1 MRWALV
7 VFFIAVFLVPIGVL
21 AIVHDQPYSAN
32 YSFTV
37 PPGQY
42 IYLPLH
48 VSNGGRI
55 SGDFAEISGQ
65 PVTLYVFNE
74 QEYDQYRAN
83 GALSSLFST
92 VDLSQGTYSA
102 SIPAPGTYYVVT
114 AHGTGYEQTSEPVT
128 LRVKVDGT
136 NLPYLGLES
145 LGPVG
150 GGLLV
155 FAFVMRRRQNRL
167 WIAAR
172 LKEMPNF
179 GFGQGEEDSRIL
191 AIAKELCQQLRL
203 VYDPI
208 AVYWIVWIRVGGL
221 RVAPSDQCLLGVKGR
236 GRGRVQF
243 SAALRGR
250 LGPDEL
256 KPLIA
261 SALIWNLQPE
271 LSRRRRA
278 VNRRWW
284 LTIPVWIAL
293 GSLYFWSFQTFIPV
307 NNPEEFL
314 LATPLFFLGLFVV
327 TLPIFLSARRV
338 NLAIRKYF
346 LEADRLA
353 AEVVGRTQMLQT
365 LGKIDSMRLADVEER
380 NTEKLTVW
388 KRGGVFP
395 WPSLTERIQ
404 NLEIVALQ
412 P

>member
-92 VDLSQGTYSA
+92 MDLSQGTYSA

-380 NTEKLTVW
+380 KREKLTVW

>member
-7 VFFIAVFLVPIGVL
+7 VFFIAVFVVPIGVI
-21 AIVHDQPYSAN
+21 AIIKDQPYSGN
-32 YSFTV
+32 FSFTV

-42 IYLPLH
+42 YYVPLH

-55 SGDFAEISGQ
+55 SGDFVEISGQ
-65 PVTLYVFNE
+65 PVTVYIFN
-74 QEYDQYRAN
+74 QQGYDQYHAD
-83 GALSSLFST
+83 GAVSSLFST
-92 VDLSQGTYSA
+92 IDLSQGTYSA

-114 AHGTGYEQTSEPVT
+114 AHGTGYAQTSEPVS
-128 LRVKVDGT
+128 LSVKVDGT

-145 LGPVG
+145 LAPVG

-155 FAFVMRRRQNRL
+155 FAYVMLRRRNRL
-167 WIAAR
+167 WIAAK
-172 LKEMPNF
+172 LKEIPNF

-191 AIAKELCQQLRL
+191 AIARELCQQLRL

-221 RVAPSDQCLLGVKGR
+221 RVAPSDQCLLGAKGWGR
-236 GRGRVQF
+236 GYVQF

-250 LGPDEL
+250 LRPDEL
-256 KPLIA
+256 RPLIT

-271 LSRRRRA
+271 LRRRRRA

-284 LTIPVWIAL
+284 LTIPASFVLGLLFFWFFQSFVPVTSLEAL
-293 GSLYFWSFQTFIPV
+293 
-307 NNPEEFL
+307 L
-314 LATPLFFLGLFVV
+314 LVTPLFFLGLFVV
-327 TLPIFLSARRV
+327 TLPMFLLARKV
-338 NLAIRKYF
+338 NLAFRKYF

-380 NTEKLTVW
+380 KKEKLTVW

-404 NLEIVALQ
+404 NLETVPLR

>member
-92 VDLSQGTYSA
+92 MDLSQGTYSA

>member
-314 LATPLFFLGLFVV
+314 LATPLFLLGLFVV

>member
-7 VFFIAVFLVPIGVL
+7 LFFIAVFLVPIGVL
-21 AIVHDQPYSAN
+21 AIVHDQPYSWN

-55 SGDFAEISGQ
+55 SGDFAELAGQ
-65 PVTLYVFNE
+65 PVTVYVFNQ

-83 GALSSLFST
+83 SALSSLFST
-92 VDLSQGTYSA
+92 MDLSQGSYSA

-114 AHGTGYEQTSEPVT
+114 AHGTGYAQTSEPVT
-128 LRVKVDGT
+128 LSVKVDGT
-136 NLPYLGLES
+136 NLSYLGLES
-145 LGPVG
+145 LAPVG
-150 GGLLV
+150 GGILA
-155 FAFVMRRRQNRL
+155 FAYIMRRRQNRL

-172 LKEMPNF
+172 LKEIPNF

-191 AIAKELCQQLRL
+191 TIAKELCQQVRI

-208 AVYWIVWIRVGGL
+208 VVNWIVWIRVGGL

-236 GRGRVQF
+236 GRGYVQF

-256 KPLIA
+256 RPLIA
-261 SALIWNLQPE
+261 SALIWNLQPD
-271 LSRRRRA
+271 LRRRRRA

-293 GSLYFWSFQTFIPV
+293 ASLYFWSFQTFIPV
-307 NNPEEFL
+307 NSSEEFL
-314 LATPLFFLGLFVV
+314 LATPPFFLGLFVV

-380 NTEKLTVW
+380 KKEKLTIW
-388 KRGGVFP
+388 KRRGVLP

-404 NLEIVALQ
+404 NMETVPLQ

>member
-7 VFFIAVFLVPIGVL
+7 FFFIAVFLIPIGVI
-21 AIVHDQPYSAN
+21 AIVKDQPYSAN

-55 SGDFAEISGQ
+55 SGDFVEISGQ
-65 PVTLYVFNE
+65 PVTVYVFNQ
-74 QEYDQYRAN
+74 QEYDEYVAN
-83 GALSSLFST
+83 SAPSSLFSAM
-92 VDLSQGTYSA
+92 DLSQGPYSA

-128 LRVKVDGT
+128 LSVKVDGT

-145 LGPVG
+145 LAPVG

-155 FAFVMRRRQNRL
+155 FAYVMRRRQNRL
-167 WIAAR
+167 WIAAK
-172 LKEMPNF
+172 LKEIPNF
-179 GFGQGEEDSRIL
+179 GLGQGEEDSRIL

-236 GRGRVQF
+236 GLGRVQF

-256 KPLIA
+256 RPLIA
-261 SALIWNLQPE
+261 SALMWNLQPE
-271 LSRRRRA
+271 LIRRRRA
-278 VNRRWW
+278 VNRRWL
-284 LTIPVWIAL
+284 LTIPVWLAL
-293 GSLYFWSFQTFIPV
+293 GLLYFWFFQTFIPV
-307 NNPEEFL
+307 NSPEEFL
-314 LATPLFFLGLFVV
+314 LATPPFFLGLFVV
-327 TLPIFLSARRV
+327 TLPIFLSARKV
-338 NLAIRKYF
+338 NLAFRKYF

-380 NTEKLTVW
+380 KKEKLTVW

-404 NLEIVALQ
+404 NLETVPLQ

>member
-314 LATPLFFLGLFVV
+314 LATPLFLLGLFVV

-365 LGKIDSMRLADVEER
+365 LGKIDSMRLANVEER
-380 NTEKLTVW
+380 NAEKLTVW

>member
-65 PVTLYVFNE
+65 PVTLYVFNQ

-92 VDLSQGTYSA
+92 VDLSKGTYSA

-314 LATPLFFLGLFVV
+314 LATPLFLLGLFVV

>member
-65 PVTLYVFNE
+65 PVTLYVFNQ

-314 LATPLFFLGLFVV
+314 LATPLFLLGLFVV

-365 LGKIDSMRLADVEER
+365 LGKIDSMRLANVEER

>member
-7 VFFIAVFLVPIGVL
+7 VFIIAVFFVPIGVI
-21 AIVHDQPYSAN
+21 AIVKDQPYSGN
-32 YSFTV
+32 FSFTV
-37 PPGQY
+37 PPGLY
-42 IYLPLH
+42 IYVPLH

-55 SGDFAEISGQ
+55 SGDFVEVSGQ
-65 PVTLYVFNE
+65 PVTVYVFNQ
-74 QEYDQYRAN
+74 QEYDQYRTNSAS
-83 GALSSLFST
+83 SSLFST
-92 VDLSQGTYSA
+92 VDLSQGTFSA

-114 AHGTGYEQTSEPVT
+114 AHGTGYAQTSELVT
-128 LRVKVDGT
+128 LSVKVDGT

-145 LGPVG
+145 LAPVG
-150 GGLLV
+150 GGILA
-155 FAFVMRRRQNRL
+155 FAYIMRRRQNRL
-167 WIAAR
+167 WIAAK
-172 LKEMPNF
+172 LKEIPNF

-191 AIAKELCQQLRL
+191 AIAKELCQQLHL

-221 RVAPSDQCLLGVKGR
+221 RVAPSDQCLLGVKGW
-236 GRGRVQF
+236 GRGYVQF

-250 LGPDEL
+250 LRPDEL
-256 KPLIA
+256 RPLIT

-271 LSRRRRA
+271 LRRRRRA

-284 LTIPVWIAL
+284 LTIPAWFVLGLLFFWFFQSFVPVTSLEAL
-293 GSLYFWSFQTFIPV
+293 
-307 NNPEEFL
+307 L
-314 LATPLFFLGLFVV
+314 LVTPLFFLGLFVV
-327 TLPIFLSARRV
+327 TLPMFLLARKV
-338 NLAIRKYF
+338 NLAFRKYF

-380 NTEKLTVW
+380 KKEKLTVW

-395 WPSLTERIQ
+395 WPSLSERIQ
-404 NLEIVALQ
+404 NLETVPLR

>member
-92 VDLSQGTYSA
+92 MDLSQGTYSA

-191 AIAKELCQQLRL
+191 GIAKELCQQLRL

-314 LATPLFFLGLFVV
+314 LATPLFLLGLFVV

-365 LGKIDSMRLADVEER
+365 LGKIDSMRLANVEER

>member
-7 VFFIAVFLVPIGVL
+7 LYFIAVFLVPIGVL
-21 AIVHDQPYSAN
+21 AIVKDQPYSGN
-32 YSFTV
+32 FSFTV
-37 PPGQY
+37 PPSQH

-55 SGDFAEISGQ
+55 SGDFVETSGQ
-65 PVTLYVFNE
+65 PVTVYVFNQ

-83 GALSSLFST
+83 GAASSLFST
-92 VDLSQGTYSA
+92 MDLSQGTYSA

-114 AHGTGYEQTSEPVT
+114 AHGTGYAQTSEPVT
-128 LRVKVDGT
+128 LSVKVDGT

-145 LGPVG
+145 LAPVG

-155 FAFVMRRRQNRL
+155 LAYVMRRRRNRL

-172 LKEMPNF
+172 LKEIPNF

-191 AIAKELCQQLRL
+191 AIARELCQQLRL

-208 AVYWIVWIRVGGL
+208 AVYWIIWIKVGGL

-236 GRGRVQF
+236 GRGYVQL
-243 SAALRGR
+243 SAAIRGR
-250 LGPDEL
+250 LAPDEWR
-256 KPLIA
+256 PLIA

-271 LSRRRRA
+271 LRRRRRA

-284 LTIPVWIAL
+284 LTIPASTVL
-293 GSLYFWSFQTFIPV
+293 GILLLWLFNSFIPV
-307 NNPEEFL
+307 HNPDEFIL
-314 LATPLFFLGLFVV
+314 VTPLFFLGLFGV
-327 TLPIFLSARRV
+327 TLPIFLSARKA
-338 NLAIRKYF
+338 NLVLRKYF

-380 NTEKLTVW
+380 KKEKLTVW
-388 KRGGVFP
+388 KRAGVFP

-404 NLEIVALQ
+404 NLEIVPLQ

>member
-92 VDLSQGTYSA
+92 MDLSQGTYSA

-155 FAFVMRRRQNRL
+155 LAYVMRRRRNRL

-172 LKEMPNF
+172 LKEIPNF

-191 AIAKELCQQLRL
+191 AIARELCQQLRL

-208 AVYWIVWIRVGGL
+208 AVYWIIWIKVGGL

-236 GRGRVQF
+236 GRGYVQL
-243 SAALRGR
+243 SAAIRGR
-250 LGPDEL
+250 LAPDEWR
-256 KPLIA
+256 PLIA

-271 LSRRRRA
+271 LRRRRR
-278 VNRRWW
+278 VLNVWM
-284 LTIPVWIAL
+284 LSVPVSLVL
-293 GSLYFWSFQTFIPV
+293 GVLLLQFFNSFIPV
-307 NNPEEFL
+307 NNPTDFFL
-314 LATPLFFLGLFVV
+314 VTPLFFLGLFVV
-327 TLPIFLSARRV
+327 TLPIFLSARKV
-338 NLAIRKYF
+338 N
-346 LEADRLA
+346 
-353 AEVVGRTQMLQT
+353 
-365 LGKIDSMRLADVEER
+365 
-380 NTEKLTVW
+380 
-388 KRGGVFP
+388 
-395 WPSLTERIQ
+395 
-404 NLEIVALQ
+404 
-412 P
+412 